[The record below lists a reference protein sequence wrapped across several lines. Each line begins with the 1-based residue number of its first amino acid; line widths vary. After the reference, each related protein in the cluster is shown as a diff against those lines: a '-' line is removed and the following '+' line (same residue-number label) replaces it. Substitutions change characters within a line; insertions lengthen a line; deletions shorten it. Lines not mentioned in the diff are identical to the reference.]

1 MKTKKE
7 DRRIGRTRRMMREAL
22 VSLIVEKG
30 YEKITVQDILDRAD
44 VGRSTF
50 YSHYRD
56 KDDLLLG
63 SFDHLRSM
71 LEQQQSLQAAVRE
84 GPDVGFD
91 FVLAFFR
98 HAGEKAHLSLY
109 KAMVGKESGQM
120 ILKYLHRYL
129 FDLLREPFAA
139 SLRGKRRPQVP
150 IDVTVRWYVS
160 SLLSLLTWWLD
171 ANVPFPAEHLAE
183 YFRLLTAPGL
193 VAALDGDGRGLSRHT
208 GGSAARTH

>member
-7 DRRIGRTRRMMREAL
+7 DRRIARTRRMMHEAL

-30 YEKITVQDILDRAD
+30 YERITVQDILDRAD

-63 SFDHLRSM
+63 GFDHLRSM
-71 LEQQQSLQAAVRE
+71 LEQQQSLQEAVRQ
-84 GPDVGFD
+84 GPDVGFG
-91 FVLAFFR
+91 FALAFFR
-98 HAGEKAHLSLY
+98 HAGEKTHLTLY
-109 KAMVGKESGQM
+109 KAMVGRQSGQM

-129 FDLLREPFAA
+129 FDLLREPFAEH
-139 SLRGKRRPQVP
+139 LRGTPKPPVP
-150 IDVTVRWYVS
+150 LDVTVRWYVS

-171 ANVPFPAEHLAE
+171 GNVPFPAERLAE
-183 YFRLLTAPGL
+183 HFRLLTAPGL
-193 VAALDGDGRGLSRHT
+193 ATAL
-208 GGSAARTH
+208 GGSGQGRSVAKLVR

>member
-7 DRRIGRTRRMMREAL
+7 DRRIGRTRRMMHEAL

-63 SFDHLRSM
+63 GFDHLRSM
-71 LEQQQSLQAAVRE
+71 LEQQQSLQVAVRG
-84 GPDVGFD
+84 GPELGFS
-91 FVLAFFR
+91 FGLAFFR

-129 FDLLREPFAA
+129 FDILREPFVE
-139 SLRGKRRPQVP
+139 SMRGKRKPPVP
-150 IDVTVRWYVS
+150 IEITVRWYVS

-171 ANVPFPAEHLAE
+171 SNAPFPAERLAE
-183 YFRLLTAPGL
+183 HFRLLTAPGL
-193 VAALDGDGRGLSRHT
+193 AAALDGNSQGLLR
-208 GGSAARTH
+208 